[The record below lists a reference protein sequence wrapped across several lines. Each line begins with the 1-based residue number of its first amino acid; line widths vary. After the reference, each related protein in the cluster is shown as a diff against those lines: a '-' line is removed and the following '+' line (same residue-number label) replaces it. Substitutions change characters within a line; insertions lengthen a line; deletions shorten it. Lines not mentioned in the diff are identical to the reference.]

1 MFFTSNQFCNFC
13 IFHGKLMKILK
24 NWKFGCRTHKKLTES
39 IYLNTTFYDK
49 IMIIEAQHIFV
60 NNIILEAILLL
71 RS

>member
-1 MFFTSNQFCNFC
+1 MFFTSNQFCN
-13 IFHGKLMKILK
+13 IYLFHGKLMKLLK
-24 NWKFGCRTHKKLTES
+24 NCKFGCQTYKKLTDS

-60 NNIILEAILLL
+60 NNIILGAILLL